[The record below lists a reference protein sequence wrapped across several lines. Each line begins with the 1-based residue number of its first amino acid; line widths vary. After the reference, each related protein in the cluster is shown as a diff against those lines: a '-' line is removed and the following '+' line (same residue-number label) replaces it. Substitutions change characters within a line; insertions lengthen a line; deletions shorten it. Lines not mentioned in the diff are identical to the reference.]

1 VVKTK
6 ASVSGGLTGVVLG
19 ISRDLAQQCCNV
31 GCEGIAILEENRV
44 KIKERNNIE
53 GLMSVD
59 CTCFGYVG
67 RR

>member
-1 VVKTK
+1 
-6 ASVSGGLTGVVLG
+6 VVLG

-67 RR
+67 KR